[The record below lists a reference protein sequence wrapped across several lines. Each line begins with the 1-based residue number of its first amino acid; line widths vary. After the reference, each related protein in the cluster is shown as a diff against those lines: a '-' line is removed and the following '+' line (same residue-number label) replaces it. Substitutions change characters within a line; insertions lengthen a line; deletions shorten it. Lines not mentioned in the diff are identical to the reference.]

1 MNKEL
6 IKSYV
11 STIETDLTDL
21 ELSVLVT
28 NLSRAQ
34 VNRISNALTERDALQ
49 TKINQ
54 LEADN
59 AALKIG
65 VKEQRDLINK
75 KDYQLKIQ
83 DNNFLLLRSELDRER
98 EKNANHVVKQVIYND
113 VDSFVK
119 INQLELTISKLSEK
133 LAEIKSI
140 ARSMDT
146 GTNFESSGIV
156 NKEGGE
162 FIVLTEAGI
171 IHQMQ
176 KESPSSI
183 FYDVPA
189 IQEGACASCNQCPYM
204 RLNTLEKLYM
214 CMVNQSPQINISD
227 ELRLLAKKPLD
238 RMLQMSPPKK

>member
-162 FIVLTEAGI
+162 FIVPNT
-171 IHQMQ
+171 
-176 KESPSSI
+176 
-183 FYDVPA
+183 V
-189 IQEGACASCNQCPYM
+189 SCKTAN
-204 RLNTLEKLYM
+204 
-214 CMVNQSPQINISD
+214 CM
-227 ELRLLAKKPLD
+227 K
-238 RMLQMSPPKK
+238 